1 MATAREGSLV
11 VLPTSHV
18 ITGSLCFK
26 NPLVVR
32 GAPGTL
38 LEIKNG
44 HILLDFS
51 LDEEE
56 EKLGLSA
63 LRNVPR

>member
-1 MATAREGSLV
+1 M
-11 VLPTSHV
+11 
-18 ITGSLCFK
+18 
-26 NPLVVR
+26 
-32 GAPGTL
+32 

-56 EKLGLSA
+56 EKLGLAA